1 MKSSLVI
8 TLADEV
14 TAKLDGLD
22 IAGKKLSAVR
32 KLIVEQKLPSTRDL
46 FCICVPHALES
57 KIITRGK
64 TKERIIAVDV
74 GIFKRCQES
83 EIADL
88 VTLVETVGDLLESAT
103 YKTGVVLGVEY
114 APIYDVNMF
123 LQQGT
128 FFARLSVNFK
138 VFCK

>member
-8 TLADEV
+8 ALADEV
-14 TAKLDGLD
+14 TAKLNGLD
-22 IAGKKLSAVR
+22 IAGIKLSAVR

-64 TKERIIAVDV
+64 TKERLISVDV
-74 GIFKRCQES
+74 GIFKRCREN

-88 VTLVETVGDLLESAT
+88 VTLVETVGDLLEAAT

>member
-14 TAKLDGLD
+14 TAKLNGLD

-64 TKERIIAVDV
+64 TKERIVAVDV

-88 VTLVETVGDLLESAT
+88 VTLTENVGDLLESAT
-103 YKTGVVLGVEY
+103 YKTGVALGVEY

-123 LQQGT
+123 LQQGM